1 MTATTLDDFRTA
13 AATVADAYPGAAL
26 LDVPDRQLIRL
37 PQLSMTGEWTPD
49 AVRGLL
55 VCDNWPTQ
63 RPQLL
68 IGDELRRNG
77 QEPANFSRQLIE
89 DEAWFGYS
97 FNAPYSPDHPALI
110 PVIRGWLRRFD
121 GRAD

>member
-1 MTATTLDDFRTA
+1 MTATTMDLE
-13 AATVADAYPGAAL
+13 ATVAAVAEEYPGATM
-26 LDVPDRQLIRL
+26 LDVPGRTLIRI
-37 PQLSMTGEWTPD
+37 PALSMSGTWSPAT
-49 AVRGLL
+49 VRALL
-55 VCDNWPTQ
+55 VCDNWPEQ

-77 QEPANFSRQLIE
+77 GEPPNFSRQLID

-97 FNAPYSPDHPALI
+97 FNAPYAADHPALV

-121 GRAD
+121 GRPD